1 MAARAGRLPVSSRP
15 DSKRYTSEGPGCG
28 PGFFMFETLTVPAIN
43 RLLRS
48 NTWALEKLRPH
59 AGKTVL
65 VSCPPLRFAATVAI
79 TGELSSALA
88 DAAPDVTITAT
99 PGVVMRAAMRDENAW
114 RDARVTGDVELAAA
128 VDYVRR
134 NLAWDYEEDLSR
146 VFGDVAAHRIAG
158 AARELDRW
166 GRATALNLA
175 HAAAEY
181 ATYENPV
188 LASAVE
194 LESFSR
200 DVDTLRDDA
209 ARLEKRIELLAQRL
223 VDRA

>member
-1 MAARAGRLPVSSRP
+1 
-15 DSKRYTSEGPGCG
+15 
-28 PGFFMFETLTVPAIN
+28 MFETLTVPAIN

-65 VSCPPLRFAATVAI
+65 VSCPPLRFTATIAI
-79 TGELSSALA
+79 TGELAAASADTVA
-88 DAAPDVTITAT
+88 DVTITAS
-99 PGVVMRAAMRDENAW
+99 PGLLMRAAVRDETAW
-114 RDARVTGDVELAAA
+114 RDARVTGDIELAAA
-128 VDYVRR
+128 IDYVRR
-134 NLAWDYEEDLSR
+134 NLEWDYEEDLSR

-181 ATYENPV
+181 ATYEKPV

-194 LESFSR
+194 LETFSR

-209 ARLEKRIELLAQRL
+209 ARLEKRIELLTRRL
-223 VDRA
+223 AEGA